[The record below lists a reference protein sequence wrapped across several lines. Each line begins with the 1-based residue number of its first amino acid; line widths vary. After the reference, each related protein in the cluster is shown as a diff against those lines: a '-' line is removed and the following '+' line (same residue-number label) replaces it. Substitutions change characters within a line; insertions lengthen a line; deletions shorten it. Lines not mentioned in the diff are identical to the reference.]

1 MGAELGRISGPLLAE
16 NLVRHGIDLAFET
29 DLLYIDVNNQRVG
42 IQTSSAG
49 RLLDING
56 KTLTTNLIVDN
67 WFTVPDFD
75 IHTNEIQNLLGPIY
89 IQPSGQSLDG
99 IIDGGVSGTISF
111 VDDADGG
118 NAGTLTFTL
127 TADGGN
133 SSPYGSVGI
142 TRAPALTTDNLKIT
156 DQLIKNL
163 IADSDIELSPD
174 GTGKVEFNTNRV
186 NVTGSLHATGNVT
199 WDGNIIFGNNNNDNV
214 DFQADINSHIIPDL
228 DNEYDLGSLA
238 QQWNNLY
245 TYDVQAVTINTSS
258 LTINGIDMLLTAGNT
273 YYVSVNG
280 DDDNY
285 GNHPQSTFATLK
297 AALTTATNGDTIVIF
312 PGTYYEEFPLT
323 VPQGVTVRGAGIR
336 AVTIKPTLATN
347 NNDAFLVNGDTMI
360 EHLSVTDFFFDSVNN
375 KGYAFRFANNFKTDF
390 RSPYINNVTVR
401 TVGSTTS
408 ISDPY
413 GYDSGDAGSG
423 AYLDG
428 SVADPLSSQIPT
440 MLFYSVTFITPSQDS
455 LTCLNGVRCEWLN
468 CFTYFAR
475 RGLYLLN
482 GTAGRYNQG
491 TVFGA
496 ELRSINSANVYGLY
510 GAVADGDECLGYIM
524 AHNFGYIGNEK
535 DLTNDP
541 SLTIQGNEIIELN
554 DGHMYFE
561 STDQLGDIRVGSVFY
576 VSQETGRIAFD
587 AQSINILSGGN
598 ITLEGPTSSTIIND
612 QFVQTGNIKIYDN
625 TIASISGP
633 VNFLAYGG
641 ATNTYLNTNVHLYNN
656 LQTSNDLI
664 LNGNVTFGSDASDI
678 VSFQTYFTQDINPGL
693 TNQYYL
699 GSSLKRWNTIYS
711 NLLNVD
717 GITEITLNE
726 ITTKTTNTDLKF
738 LTNGTGNIKF
748 PSNNV
753 QIDNDLTVTNQF
765 TISTGLTSL
774 KDVDIS
780 GGLLQTGNIGQTGN
794 TYITGLFSNNNVTI
808 TGNTSYFEVP
818 NIRLYNNTISNQLL
832 NQDIILSANGT
843 GAINT
848 EKIKFLNNEILNNW
862 TGATTDSQKSIFLTP
877 NGTGNVVI
885 NSTNAVKIPVGNN
898 SNKTITGIGEIRFN
912 SGYPRPRY
920 EGYSPDGLVSFNNI
934 YSYNTTNASFL
945 TNSTKTTLSIGT
957 LSVTAGVNVVQVVS
971 TAGLSIG
978 FKVVSGPGLVA
989 GSAITN
995 IAGSLITL
1003 DTPAATNAT
1012 GLVVFG
1018 PVTLNFTAISG
1029 IQIGQPVTATNIQP
1043 GTVVTAF
1050 TSTSI
1055 TLSKPISGNV
1065 LSGSAITF
1073 GVMNTTYI
1081 TPELIPGAADNI
1093 LRFGISGSVK
1103 SYLDSTKF
1111 YAESWKIGNISIAG
1125 NIIEKTDTTD
1135 LFLSPESG
1143 TTFFNNISLDN
1154 SNFNNLQTTAIVLA
1168 TTGQGYVKFNGVNAV
1183 VFPAGDNSQRRLTP
1197 ELGETRYNTEEE
1209 YMEVYDGSAWVP
1221 AIGSSGAASQEQIE
1235 ETMNLWAVILG

>member
-1 MGAELGRISGPLLAE
+1 MGVELGRISGPLLSD
-16 NLVRHGIDLAFET
+16 NLIRHGIDLAFET

-42 IQTSSAG
+42 IQTSSSG

-118 NAGTLTFTL
+118 SAGTLTFTL

-163 IADSDIELSPD
+163 IADSDIELSPN

-258 LTINGIDMLLTAGNT
+258 LTIDGIDMLLTAGNT

-360 EHLSVTDFFFDSVNN
+360 EHLSVTDFFFDNVNN
-375 KGYAFRFANNFKTDF
+375 KGYAFRFANNFKTNF
-390 RSPYINNVTVR
+390 RSPYINNITVR

-413 GYDSGDAGSG
+413 GYDAGDAGAG
-423 AYLDG
+423 AYVDG
-428 SVADPLSSQIPT
+428 SVADPTSTQIPT
-440 MLFYSVTFITPSQDS
+440 MLFYSVTFITPSQDA

-468 CFTYFAR
+468 SFTYFAR

-491 TVFGA
+491 LIFGA

-524 AHNFGYIGNEK
+524 AHNFGYIGNGK

-541 SLTIQGNEIIELN
+541 SLTIQANEIIELN
-554 DGHMYFE
+554 SGHMYFE
-561 STDQLGDIRVGSVFY
+561 STDQLGDIRVGSIFY

-587 AQSINILSGGN
+587 AQSINIISGGN
-598 ITLEGPTSSTIIND
+598 ITLEGPTSSTIINE
-612 QFVQTGNIKIYDN
+612 QFVQTGNIRIYDN
-625 TIASISGP
+625 TIGSITGP

-641 ATNTYLNTNVHLYNN
+641 AASTYLNTNLN
-656 LQTSNDLI
+656 LAESLETSGDLI
-664 LNGNVTFGSDASDI
+664 LNGDITFGSNNFDI
-678 VSFQTYFTQDINPGL
+678 VSFVSHFTQDFYPGIND
-693 TNQYYL
+693 QYYL
-699 GSSLKRWNTIYS
+699 GSLSKRWNTMYS
-711 NLLNVD
+711 NLFNID
-717 GITEITLNE
+717 GITEITSNE
-726 ITTKTTNTDLKF
+726 ITTKTTNTDLEF
-738 LTNGTGNIKF
+738 LANGIGKIKF
-748 PSNNV
+748 PSNNL
-753 QIDNDLTVTNQF
+753 QIDNNLTVDNQF
-765 TISTGLTSL
+765 TVSSGITSL
-774 KDVDIS
+774 QDVDIS
-780 GGLLQTGNIGQTGN
+780 GNVLLTGNINQTGN
-794 TYITGLFSNNNVTI
+794 TDIIGLFSNNNITI

-818 NIRLYNNTISNQLL
+818 NIRLYNNIISNQATDQNL
-832 NQDIILSANGT
+832 IFSANGT
-843 GAINT
+843 GNVNV
-848 EKIKFLNNEILNNW
+848 EKIKFSNNEILNNW
-862 TGATTDSQKSIFLTP
+862 SAATTTQQKSIILTP
-877 NGTGNVVI
+877 NGTGNTSVS
-885 NSTNAVKIPVGNN
+885 STKAVKIPVGSN
-898 SNKTITGIGEIRFN
+898 SNKTIENIGEIRFN
-912 SGYPRPRY
+912 NVYNRY
-920 EGYSPDGLVSFNNI
+920 EGYAPNGLVSFNSV
-934 YSYNTTNASFL
+934 YSYNTSNASFI
-945 TNSTKTTLSIGT
+945 TTTTKTTLAVGT
-957 LSVTAGVNVVQVVS
+957 LSVTAGLADIQVIS

-978 FKVVSGPGLVA
+978 YKVVSGPGLVA
-989 GSAITN
+989 GSTIIN
-995 IAGSLITL
+995 IVGSIITL
-1003 DTPAATNAT
+1003 DTPAATSAT
-1012 GLVVFG
+1012 GLVTFG
-1018 PVTLNFTAISG
+1018 PVVLNFTFISG
-1029 IQIGQPVTATNIQP
+1029 LQVGQAVTAVNIQP
-1043 GTVVTAF
+1043 GTVISSK
-1050 TSTSI
+1050 TSTSV
-1055 TLSKPISGNV
+1055 TLSKPISGNI
-1065 LSGSAITF
+1065 LTGSTITF
-1073 GVMNTTYI
+1073 GAVNSTFVTA
-1081 TPELIPGAADNI
+1081 ELTPGASDNTI
-1093 LRFGISGSVK
+1093 RFGITGSVHA
-1103 SYLDSTKF
+1103 SIDATKF
-1111 YAESWKIGNISIAG
+1111 YSTGWHVGNIDISN
-1125 NIIEKTDTTD
+1125 NIQKLNSLD
-1135 LFLSPESG
+1135 LFLSPDTG
-1143 TTFFNNISLDN
+1143 ITNINNITIDDVY
-1154 SNFNNLQTTAIVLA
+1154 FNNLSSGAITLA

-1183 VFPAGDNSQRRLTP
+1183 VFPAGDSSGRRLTP
-1197 ELGETRYNTEEE
+1197 ELGEVRYNTELE
-1209 YMEVYDGSAWVP
+1209 YLEVFNNTTWIP
-1221 AIGSSGAASQEQIE
+1221 AIGSSGAASEEQVDEI
-1235 ETMNLWAVILG
+1235 MNLWAVILG